1 MAKKRTAP
9 ETDGKVDETRLVA
22 LLKRLNRELEPM
34 DSLWAA
40 HADEIEDTL
49 SAPHPMEGVSV
60 GPWTSNCYAN
70 IVYLLGY
77 DLHGTILASVAVEPV
92 HGARWLE
99 AINAKEFLPI
109 ATDVSHDDREY
120 WGRISDA
127 VFAWEATFS
136 KADLHQLDIRLRN
149 EWKRTGSIEAGR
161 LAMALAVTLAFFKSV
176 ASAVPA
182 ATSGPPPGYL
192 NVALDEVPRTITR
205 VESDVAP
212 IELLS
217 FLKPLTTHQSA
228 DTSKNTE
235 IVPTS
240 RDTLTQDLLN
250 YQFNERNNGKSVE
263 VINREFFK
271 KEQVAAGQ
279 KRR

>member
-1 MAKKRTAP
+1 M
-9 ETDGKVDETRLVA
+9 A

-70 IVYLLGY
+70 IVYLLGRE
-77 DLHGTILASVAVEPV
+77 LHSAILASVAVELV
-92 HGARWLE
+92 HSARWLE

-161 LAMALAVTLAFFKSV
+161 LAMALTFTFALFKSV
-176 ASAVPA
+176 VSAVPA
-182 ATSGPPPGYL
+182 AASGPPPGYL
-192 NVALDEVPRTITR
+192 NIVLDVDHRKITR
-205 VESDVAP
+205 IGCDASP
-212 IELLS
+212 IELTAL
-217 FLKPLTTHQSA
+217 LWPLC
-228 DTSKNTE
+228 K
-235 IVPTS
+235 
-240 RDTLTQDLLN
+240 LLVDAGT
-250 YQFNERNNGKSVE
+250 NGV
-263 VINREFFK
+263 NREQLDHLPGESSARTQAISTLRELLTPLALTITDGRGGK
-271 KEQVAAGQ
+271 NRVLIDDHEREQ
-279 KRR
+279 